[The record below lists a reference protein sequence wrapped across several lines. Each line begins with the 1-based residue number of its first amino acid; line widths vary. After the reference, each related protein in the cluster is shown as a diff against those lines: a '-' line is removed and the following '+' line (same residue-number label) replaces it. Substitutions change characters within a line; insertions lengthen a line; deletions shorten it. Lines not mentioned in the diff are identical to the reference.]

1 MAQITLNNVAKSWG
15 ETQVLKPMSLT
26 IDNGEFVAVLGP
38 SGCGKSTTLFLLAGL
53 YAPSAGEIAF
63 DGHNVSRVDARDR
76 NVGIVFQ
83 SYALYPNLTVRENI
97 AFPLRFKTMDKQETA
112 RRVEEAAALVQ
123 IGALLDRRPSQL
135 SGGQQQRVA
144 LARALVKEPNIL
156 LLDEPLSNLDAT
168 LRIAM
173 RSELKAI
180 QKRLGFT
187 TLIVTHDQIEAITM
201 ADRII
206 CMNNGE
212 IAQIGT
218 PDDLYRRPNNLFVA
232 GFIGTPPMN
241 LLKGEASGLQLR
253 LGQACLDLTAGHAG
267 PVTLG
272 LRPEDMVLAEPSG
285 CVLAGAIVAVEPM
298 GREVFYTIDT
308 PAGLVHA
315 LEHGELVR
323 HQPGDQVGLACKQG
337 LSLLFDRDGNR
348 IADLHA
354 HLPHPAEA
362 AADRLAFA
370 N

>member
-1 MAQITLNNVAKSWG
+1 MAKITLDNLTKSWG
-15 ETQVLKPMSLT
+15 ETQVLKPMNLT
-26 IDNGEFVAVLGP
+26 IENGEFVAILGP

-53 YAPSAGEIAF
+53 YAPSSGHIAF
-63 DGHNVSRVDARDR
+63 DGHNVNRIDARDR

-97 AFPLRFKTMDKQETA
+97 GFPLRFKTMGKDEIAQ
-112 RRVEEAAALVQ
+112 RVDEAARLVQ
-123 IGALLDRRPSQL
+123 ISALLDRRPSQL

-168 LRIAM
+168 LRITM
-173 RSELKAI
+173 RAELKSI

-218 PDDLYRRPNNLFVA
+218 PDDLYRRPTDLFVA

-241 LLKGEASGLQLR
+241 RLKATTADRQLKIGTAVFELNAACDGE
-253 LGQACLDLTAGHAG
+253 
-267 PVTLG
+267 VTFG
-272 LRPEDMVLAEPSG
+272 LRPEDIRLVAPD
-285 CVLAGAIVAVEPM
+285 GAHLTGEIISVEPM
-298 GREVFYTIDT
+298 GREVFYTLDT
-308 PAGLVHA
+308 PAGTIHA
-315 LEHGELVR
+315 LEYGEAVR
-323 HQPGDQVGLACKQG
+323 HAPGDKVGMTCETELT
-337 LSLLFDRDGNR
+337 LLFDAAGKR
-348 IADLHA
+348 INDLHA
-354 HLPHPAEA
+354 VISSSSDVRAKVLEA
-362 AADRLAFA
+362 A